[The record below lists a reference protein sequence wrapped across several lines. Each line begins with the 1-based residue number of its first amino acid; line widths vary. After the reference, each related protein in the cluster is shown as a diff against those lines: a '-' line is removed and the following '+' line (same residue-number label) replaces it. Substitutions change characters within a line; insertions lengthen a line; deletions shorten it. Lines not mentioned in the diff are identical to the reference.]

1 DPQVVPQ
8 KGAPHAEIVGKNGS
22 VPGMSVFELHRHNAL
37 ASAIVATIREPL
49 IILDRGFH
57 VVAASGAFYRLF
69 QVEAAATQHCPLH
82 ELNGGQWNVP
92 GLRKPFE
99 TVFRGDMLIEGYELE
114 MDLPDIGRRRILLNA
129 RLVLEQERS
138 EPALLLV
145 ALEDV
150 TARYEA
156 DRLKDLLLV
165 QQKTLLLEFQ
175 HRVGNSLQIIESI
188 LMLKMRA
195 AISEE
200 IRDHL
205 RDAYQR
211 VIAMATVQQK
221 LHESDLGGAID
232 IGRYLS

>member
-1 DPQVVPQ
+1 MRSYQEQ
-8 KGAPHAEIVGKNGS
+8 EQNRALHSKSIGNSGS
-22 VPGMSVFELHRHNAL
+22 VPATSAFELHRHNAL

-49 IILDRGFH
+49 IILDRGLQ

-92 GLRKPFE
+92 GLRKLFE
-99 TVFRGDMLIEGYELE
+99 NVFRGDMLVEGYELE
-114 MDLPDIGRRRILLNA
+114 MDLPGLGRRRMLLNA

-138 EPALLLV
+138 EPALLV

-150 TARYEA
+150 TARYET
-156 DRLKDLLLV
+156 DQLKDLLLA

-175 HRVGNSLQIIESI
+175 HRVGNSLQIIASI

-195 AISEE
+195 ATS
-200 IRDHL
+200 
-205 RDAYQR
+205 
-211 VIAMATVQQK
+211 
-221 LHESDLGGAID
+221 
-232 IGRYLS
+232 

>member
-1 DPQVVPQ
+1 MRSFQEPQVVPQ
-8 KGAPHAEIVGKNGS
+8 NGAPHLKSVGKDAG
-22 VPGMSVFELHRHNAL
+22 VAAMSVFELHRHNAL
-37 ASAIVATIREPL
+37 ARAIVATIREPL
-49 IILDRGFH
+49 IILDRGLQ

-69 QVEAAATQHCPLH
+69 RVDAAATQHCPLH

-92 GLRKPFE
+92 GLRKLFE
-99 TVFRGDMLIEGYELE
+99 NVFRGDMLVEGYELE

-175 HRVGNSLQIIESI
+175 HRVGNSLQIIASI
-188 LMLKMRA
+188 LMLKIRA
-195 AISEE
+195 VTSEE
-200 IRDHL
+200 IRHHL
-205 RDAYQR
+205 GDAHRR
-211 VIAMATVQQK
+211 VMAIAIVQQQ
-221 LHESDLGGAID
+221 LLEAD
-232 IGRYLS
+232 